1 MTGALVGSSCSPAPS
16 TPLTVAAFNGDV
28 AAVKT
33 LLAANSA
40 DTAADGWSPLIWATR
55 AGRVEVMT
63 LLLDAGADPN
73 QPDGLQGWTP
83 LMHAQ
88 HVRQEGAARLL
99 VDRGADTTRGA
110 GRTSPLEMAV
120 LDNDMAMLDVILAA
134 SPPYDQQRRAFD
146 LAVAGGALADIDRP
160 LFGRCRTAVVTRL
173 LAFNPGLARV
183 DEGVGSPLWWAR
195 RQGCEGT
202 IARVTAAK

>member
-1 MTGALVGSSCSPAPS
+1 MMNPHLVLSMAMTGALVASSCSPAPS

-33 LLAANSA
+33 LLDANSA
-40 DTAADGWSPLIWATR
+40 DTAADGWSPLIWAAR

-73 QPDGLQGWTP
+73 RPDGLQGWTP

-110 GRTSPLEMAV
+110 GRTSPLEMAA

-134 SPPYDQQRRAFD
+134 SPPRR
-146 LAVAGGALADIDRP
+146 P
-160 LFGRCRTAVVTRL
+160 
-173 LAFNPGLARV
+173 
-183 DEGVGSPLWWAR
+183 
-195 RQGCEGT
+195 
-202 IARVTAAK
+202 AASGI